1 MSVLNQLNNHIYVQV
16 EVSKTICC
24 ISVII
29 LKLILP
35 EVNLSSNYVAIKSN
49 EVDVYLLVIVK
60 EVNL

>member
-29 LKLILP
+29 LKLIL
-35 EVNLSSNYVAIKSN
+35 EVTRSSNYVAIKSN

>member
-29 LKLILP
+29 LKLIL
-35 EVNLSSNYVAIKSN
+35 EVTRSSNYVVIKSN
-49 EVDVYLLVIVK
+49 EVDMYLLIIVK